1 MNATEAA
8 GTTDARL
15 QYIGGCRVDLRDTG
29 GALTDIRERSLSAT
43 ENPLAVGSVN
53 LDHVHHFGR
62 GSRWTDTLDQPDGVD
77 WLFLIDGAPIVA
89 QAERL
94 TGRSWPRLAGSDLI
108 GGVLANAEQDG
119 VSIGFLGGTP
129 ATHEALATRL
139 GEHYPRLRVA
149 GYWSPSRSEIEEP
162 SSSLALAADVAAAG
176 VGILVV
182 ALGKPRQE
190 LWIARYGAASG
201 ARVLLAFGAAIDF
214 LAGRIARA
222 PDWVAKAG
230 MEWGWRL
237 AREPRRLA
245 IRYLV
250 DGPPAYREVRRRGSE
265 PPATRQAPALPA
277 AGPPPEPGFVGA
289 GFVGPDE
296 AADIAVVVVTFN
308 NADHVRGLFASLAA
322 ESADLRLRVVVTDN
336 GSTDSTLALLT
347 GRPGVVA
354 VDAGGNRGYAA
365 GINLAMQHVGDAA
378 SVLVLNPDLD
388 VERGALSHLYSR
400 LRESRAG
407 AVVPGIRDP
416 DGSVYPSIRR
426 EPTVLR
432 TIGDALFGSRASARP
447 TSTSE
452 IDTNEE
458 SYRHPHRIDWA
469 TGAAILVHASVAEE
483 VGGWDP
489 RFFLYSEET
498 DFFARMRA
506 LGYSAWYEPR
516 ATVRHDRGGSG
527 ASTQLATLMAVNR
540 VRYARKHRSRAY
552 AAAVRGAVILHEA
565 MRIYDGEHR
574 AILRTLLDE
583 PSWRWLPR
591 ASSWPAPSAER
602 RMGGSIVIPAHNEE
616 LVIGRVLRALAP
628 LAENEGTEI
637 IVACN
642 GCTDDTAAIARL
654 TPGVTVVEVDR
665 ASKAAGLNAG
675 DAAASA
681 WPRMYLDADI
691 ELHPGAVRAVFAV
704 LREEGVLAARP
715 AFRYD
720 TTGASAP
727 VRAYYRAR
735 DRMGAMH
742 GALWGAGVYALNEE
756 GHRRL
761 GSFPEQT
768 ADDLLVDRA
777 FTAAEKRIVDTEPAR
792 VRTPRTLD
800 GLFAILARQQRGNR
814 EAAVGDDAAA
824 STGAATTRALLA
836 TVRGPLTLADAAG
849 YAGLAVVG
857 RMRLR
862 RRGGPVWE
870 RDDSSRVTEPR

>member
-1 MNATEAA
+1 MTAVEAA
-8 GTTDARL
+8 GIAGASDERVL
-15 QYIGGCRVDLRDTG
+15 YIGGCRVDLRDTE
-29 GALTDIRERSLSAT
+29 GALSDIRERSLADADA
-43 ENPLAVGSVN
+43 PLAVGSVN

-62 GSRWTDTLDQPDGVD
+62 GSRWAGTLDQPGGVD
-77 WLFLIDGAPIVA
+77 WLFLVDGAPIVA
-89 QAERL
+89 QAERM

-108 GGVLANAEQDG
+108 GDVLTNAERDG

-129 ATHEALATRL
+129 ATHEALSTTLRRD
-139 GEHYPRLRVA
+139 HPRLRVA
-149 GYWSPSRSEIEEP
+149 GYWSPTRDEIEEP
-162 SSSLALAADVAAAG
+162 SASLALAADVAAAG
-176 VGILVV
+176 VGILIV

-214 LAGRIARA
+214 LAGRVARS
-222 PDWVAKAG
+222 PEWVAKAG

-250 DGPPAYREVRRRGSE
+250 DGPPAYREVRRSGDD
-265 PPATRQAPALPA
+265 PPATRPAPELPEQT
-277 AGPPPEPGFVGA
+277 PPPAA
-289 GFVGPDE
+289 GFVGRGEP
-296 AADIAVVVVTFN
+296 ADIAVVVVTFN
-308 NADHVRGLFASLAA
+308 NADHLAPLFESLAA

-336 GSTDSTLALLT
+336 GSTDDTLALLAE
-347 GRPGVVA
+347 RPGVVV

-378 SVLVLNPDLD
+378 GVLVLNPDLD
-388 VERGALSHLYSR
+388 VERGALTHLYAR

-407 AVVPGIRDP
+407 AVVPGILAP

-432 TIGDALFGSRASARP
+432 TVGDALLGSHAAARP
-447 TSTSE
+447 TATSE

-469 TGAAILVHASVAEE
+469 TGAAILVHADVARE
-483 VGGWDP
+483 VGSWDP

-506 LGYSAWYEPR
+506 LGYTAWYEPR
-516 ATVRHDRGGSG
+516 ATVHHDRGGSG
-527 ASTQLATLMAVNR
+527 SSTQLATLMAVNR
-540 VRYARKHRSRAY
+540 VRYARKHRSPAY
-552 AAAVRGAVILHEA
+552 AAAVRSAVILHEA
-565 MRIYDGEHR
+565 MRSYDREHR
-574 AILRTLLDE
+574 AILRTLLDA

-591 ASSWPAPSAER
+591 ATRWPLPTAGQ

-616 LVIGRVLRALAP
+616 LVIARVLRALAP
-628 LAENEGTEI
+628 LAAAEGTEI
-637 IVACN
+637 VVACN
-642 GCTDDTAAIARL
+642 GCTDDTAGVAGRM
-654 TPGVTVVEVDR
+654 PGVTVVEVDR

-675 DAAASA
+675 DAAATA
-681 WPRMYLDADI
+681 WPRLYLDADI
-691 ELHPGAVRAVFAV
+691 ELHPGAVRAVFAE

-715 AFRYD
+715 SFRYD

-735 DRMGAMH
+735 NRIAATH
-742 GALWGAGVYALNEE
+742 TALWGAGVYALSEE

-761 GSFPEQT
+761 GSFPEQM
-768 ADDLLVDRA
+768 ADDLLVDRL
-777 FTAAEKRIVDTEPAR
+777 FTTAEKRIVETEPAR

-800 GLFAILARQQRGNR
+800 GLLAILSRQQRGNR
-814 EAAVGDDAAA
+814 EAAADAAA
-824 STGAATTRALLA
+824 VDTSGKTSRALLA
-836 TVRGPLTLADAAG
+836 TVHGPLTLADAAD
-849 YAGLAVVG
+849 YAGLAIVG
-857 RMRLR
+857 RLRAR
-862 RRGGPVWE
+862 RRGAPAWE
-870 RDDSSRVTEPR
+870 RDDSSRAVTPL